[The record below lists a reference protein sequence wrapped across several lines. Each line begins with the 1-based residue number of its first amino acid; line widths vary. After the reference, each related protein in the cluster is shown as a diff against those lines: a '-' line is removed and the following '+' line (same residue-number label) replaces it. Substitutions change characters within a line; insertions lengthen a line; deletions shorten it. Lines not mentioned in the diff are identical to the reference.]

1 LPNRLTRNTFQAI
14 VSRHY
19 LSSAQ
24 ADQLIVIADESNA
37 SIKYIDMLLQE
48 GFTCAHIVVA
58 YRLRDELGTLHSP
71 GESRG
76 GLCSEFQLPIKSCC
90 ELLQRLW
97 SIEQLEENVD
107 DVVEATATLL
117 CGIASR
123 YDHVRTWSK
132 LLLALN
138 DNIETVLTAESHLE
152 LEMLDST
159 PVERVDGWLD
169 IIDDIDLITDH

>member
-1 LPNRLTRNTFQAI
+1 MVSKRLVVKDEDQLPNRLTRNTFQAI

-76 GLCSEFQLPIKSCC
+76 
-90 ELLQRLW
+90 RL
-97 SIEQLEENVD
+97 
-107 DVVEATATLL
+107 
-117 CGIASR
+117 
-123 YDHVRTWSK
+123 
-132 LLLALN
+132 
-138 DNIETVLTAESHLE
+138 VL
-152 LEMLDST
+152 
-159 PVERVDGWLD
+159 
-169 IIDDIDLITDH
+169 